1 MKNASAVCS
10 RAPATSL
17 LPQAPPPH
25 PATFLPPN
33 LFFFFFSFLLSF
45 FFFSHKF
52 GKKVTYFNYLSE
64 LREHLKYDQ
73 LSIPQEVLR

>member
-1 MKNASAVCS
+1 MKHSSAVCS
-10 RAPATSL
+10 RAPGATPL
-17 LPQAPPPH
+17 LQAPQP
-25 PATFLPPN
+25 LSC
-33 LFFFFFSFLLSF
+33 LLIFFFFNFLLSF

-73 LSIPQEVLR
+73 LSIPREVLR

>member
-1 MKNASAVCS
+1 MLLQHETLQRCLLQGS
-10 RAPATSL
+10 RR
-17 LPQAPPPH
+17 H
-25 PATFLPPN
+25 PALAGPPASFLPPN
-33 LFFFFFSFLLSF
+33 LFFFNFLLSF

-73 LSIPQEVLR
+73 LSIPREVLR

>member
-1 MKNASAVCS
+1 MKNATLF
-10 RAPATSL
+10 APGLPPGSP
-17 LPQAPPPH
+17 LPQASRP
-25 PATFLPPN
+25 LSC
-33 LFFFFFSFLLSF
+33 LLIFFFFSTFLSF

>member
-10 RAPATSL
+10 RVPAASL
-17 LPQAPPPH
+17 LPQHPPPY
-25 PATFLPPN
+25 PASFLPPN
-33 LFFFFFSFLLSF
+33 VFLFFNFLLSF

-73 LSIPQEVLR
+73 LSIPREVLR

>member
-1 MKNASAVCS
+1 MKHASAVCS
-10 RAPATSL
+10 RAPGTTPL
-17 LPQAPPPH
+17 LQAPH
-25 PATFLPPN
+25 PLSC
-33 LFFFFFSFLLSF
+33 LLIFFFFFNFLLSF

-73 LSIPQEVLR
+73 LSIPREVLR